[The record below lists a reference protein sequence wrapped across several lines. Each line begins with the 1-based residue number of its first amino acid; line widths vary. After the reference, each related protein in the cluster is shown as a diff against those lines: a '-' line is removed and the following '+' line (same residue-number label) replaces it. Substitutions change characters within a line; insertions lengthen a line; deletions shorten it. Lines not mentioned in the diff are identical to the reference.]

1 MDVSEKAEELAA
13 HMARQL
19 RLRGGRLAE
28 VATRADRLLPRRLHD
43 DVAYLVEAD
52 EMARNPKLSYRV
64 DARRFARAERR
75 LRRFLDAQDP
85 AAARRGEILDRLAAV
100 VFVLFVIVLG
110 LFFLLLSR
118 GYFDWGQPV

>member
-13 HMARQL
+13 QMARQL
-19 RLRGGRLAE
+19 RLRGGRLAD
-28 VATRADRLLPRRLHD
+28 VAGRAGRLLPRRLQSE
-43 DVAYLVEAD
+43 VAYLVEA
-52 EMARNPKLSYRV
+52 ETLAQNPKLAYRV
-64 DARRFARAERR
+64 DPKRFARAERR

-110 LFFLLLSR
+110 VFFLLLSR
-118 GYFDWGQPV
+118 GYFD